1 MNKTFL
7 KVYKIFL
14 EIKKEF
20 PIKQQIRLT
29 LKSNK
34 RYRERVKKDFKA
46 LKERNFKIKN
56 ICLVMLSLKS

>member
-14 EIKKEF
+14 EIKNSLLSK
-20 PIKQQIRLT
+20 KIRLT

-34 RYRERVKKDFKA
+34 RYRERVKKEI
-46 LKERNFKIKN
+46 LRLRIS
-56 ICLVMLSLKS
+56 V